1 MSLWPPGQ
9 DFCWFS
15 FDQVGT
21 LKPHWLSW
29 SVAEGTLKVSA
40 REKFWKEGREIKM
53 SLNQTEQKFF
63 KNQASE
69 CVCDSSTLQRK
80 YSRRVYR
87 PEVDQSN
94 RTAKQKMRWWR
105 ETQANSATHTH
116 TKKNYWK
123 VKINETQLSMN
134 HEKQRPD
141 KGERWIKR
149 KPVVRLPS
157 ESWKTEEKVQKRW
170 RQDHHLDLANHN
182 YLLWRHFLWPLFSF
196 K

>member
-1 MSLWPPGQ
+1 MSARNRTNNSTISLMLLWPPGH

-15 FDQVGT
+15 FDQVRT

-40 REKFWKEGREIKM
+40 GEKFWKEGREIKM
-53 SLNQTEQKFF
+53 SLKQTEQKFF

-69 CVCDSSTLQRK
+69 CVRASSTLQRK

-105 ETQANSATHTH
+105 ETQANSAIHTR
-116 TKKNYWK
+116 TKKKKLLKGQNKWNPIKYEPWKATARQRWK
-123 VKINETQLSMN
+123 VN
-134 HEKQRPD
+134 
-141 KGERWIKR
+141 
-149 KPVVRLPS
+149 
-157 ESWKTEEKVQKRW
+157 
-170 RQDHHLDLANHN
+170 
-182 YLLWRHFLWPLFSF
+182 
-196 K
+196 